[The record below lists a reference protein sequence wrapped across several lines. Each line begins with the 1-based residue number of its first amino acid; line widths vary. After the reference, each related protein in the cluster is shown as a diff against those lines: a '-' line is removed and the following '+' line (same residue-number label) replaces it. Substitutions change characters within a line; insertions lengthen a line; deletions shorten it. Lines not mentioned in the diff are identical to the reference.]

1 MSAFLAAVGIAILA
15 YFLASAFELIT
26 GNRSLPRLDQIVPD
40 PSVPHPRVSVI
51 VAARQEADTIEP
63 ALASVLAQDYPN
75 YEVIAINDRSE
86 DATGAILDRMAAAIP
101 SRLSVVHVKEL
112 PPGWLGKNH
121 ALYLGTER
129 ASGTIYLFTD
139 ADVVMAPDTLSRAV
153 ARMQQA
159 KADHVVVIPRIVT
172 PHMGVEA
179 FVSLFVIGFGL
190 WYHIWKAPN
199 PRSKFFVG
207 IGAFNMVHA
216 EVYRRAGTHRAI
228 ALRPDDDMK
237 LGKLIKLAGFRQ
249 DLVNGIRGVS
259 VAWYPS
265 LRALVAGLMKNAF
278 AGLDYRL
285 WKLAAAV
292 CFIGL
297 VRVWPWA
304 ALAVTHGPVRAI
316 YLAIVG
322 LILAMAWDN
331 ARFNRFHPWIGLLE
345 PFAACLLIF
354 IVLRSA
360 AVTLRQGGIR
370 WRGTLYPLDEL
381 RSNNV

>member
-1 MSAFLAAVGIAILA
+1 MAAVLA
-15 YFLASAFELIT
+15 VIGVAVPAYLSASAFELMT
-26 GNRSLPRLDQIVPD
+26 GNRSLPRLEQIIPD

-63 ALASVLAQDYPN
+63 ALASVLAQDYPD

-86 DATGAILDRMAAAIP
+86 DATGAILDRMAAALP
-101 SRLSVVHVKEL
+101 GRLSVVHVKEL

-121 ALYLGTER
+121 ALYLGAER
-129 ASGTIYLFTD
+129 AAGAIYLFTD
-139 ADVVMAPDTLSRAV
+139 ADVVMAPDAVTRAV

-159 KADHVVVIPRIVT
+159 QADHVVVIPRIET
-172 PHMGVEA
+172 PHVGVEA
-179 FVSLFVIGFGL
+179 FVSLFVMGFGL

-199 PRSKFFVG
+199 PRSRFFVG
-207 IGAFNMVHA
+207 IGAFNMVRA
-216 EVYRRAGTHRAI
+216 EAYRRAGTHRAI

-249 DLVNGIRGVS
+249 DLVNGIRSVH

-297 VRVWPWA
+297 VRVWPWVA
-304 ALAVTHGPVRAI
+304 IAVTHGSVRAI
-316 YLAIVG
+316 YLACAL
-322 LILAMAWDN
+322 LILVMAWDN
-331 ARFNRFHPWIGLLE
+331 ARFNRFRPWIGLLE

-381 RSNNV
+381 RSNSM